1 MTWSARP
8 LQSREHGGAS
18 LTVSHR
24 AAHEALARQRR
35 ADRIAIS
42 GTILRMKPIR
52 RAAGNGAISAEQP
65 STCVIVSATCQRN
78 GPSSTRCSAFLGNN
92 RMHTRIESPVDSG
105 LLRGNGIFVGKD
117 YAAETVSLEFD

>member
-1 MTWSARP
+1 MARSARP

-42 GTILRMKPIR
+42 GTILRMKPTGGPPETAQDRQSSHQPASLSSHPLLDQPTALPLAIR
-52 RAAGNGAISAEQP
+52 SLGSLPGTQSITSN
-65 STCVIVSATCQRN
+65 
-78 GPSSTRCSAFLGNN
+78 SSLNVCF
-92 RMHTRIESPVDSG
+92 
-105 LLRGNGIFVGKD
+105 
-117 YAAETVSLEFD
+117 